1 MEYNYAAYPII
12 PDSVNEIAE
21 EVRTFCERF
30 NFVPQNS
37 MVVGAFEKND
47 MLPSGRKMHNNS
59 SSPEMQ
65 GLLPITN

>member
-1 MEYNYAAYPII
+1 MECNYAAYPII

-37 MVVGAFEKND
+37 MVVGAFEKKD
-47 MLPSGRKMHNNS
+47 MLPSGRKIHDA
-59 SSPEMQ
+59 
-65 GLLPITN
+65 GLVTNRGSVASR